1 LRGDDSED
9 GRGHEPAD
17 PKSRRRK
24 KIVLKVARA
33 MCVKKVGVQKV
44 AADRRKRKAAGAS
57 GAVAATTAAPA
68 GEPTYKDVQKRTYSR
83 AYHQYMTQHQV
94 SSPTKCKLGARAA
107 GQAASIQAA
116 VAWAAARQ

>member
-1 LRGDDSED
+1 
-9 GRGHEPAD
+9 
-17 PKSRRRK
+17 
-24 KIVLKVARA
+24 

-57 GAVAATTAAPA
+57 GAVAATTAGASGAVAATTAAPA
-68 GEPTYKDVQKRTYSR
+68 GAPTYKDVQKRTYSK
-83 AYHQYMTQHQV
+83 AYHQYITQHQV